1 MSRRAGSRSSICI
14 FTCSHAGQAW
24 LYARLA
30 GRSRTPRRSSLTRKR
45 SSWRCRAYKHSP
57 AACRRANPDADA
69 LTHMHYFPLG
79 AGVATVFFAILLG
92 LLFFIQIR
100 LLGHAYSALG
110 LDPRV
115 AMLVLFG
122 SLLGSY
128 INLPLARLPEQ
139 RVVSREVVEIFGV
152 PFLVPVAVDWPGTI
166 LAINVGGAVIPIM
179 LSFYLLMRYD
189 LWGFAAV
196 ATAIVAFVVHRM
208 ATPIP
213 GVGISVPTF
222 APPLLAAGVALV
234 LSRRFAAPL
243 AYIGGSLGVLIGAD
257 LLNLGRLRSL
267 GAPLAS
273 IGGAGTFDGIFLTGV
288 IAVLLASLVNERR

>member
-1 MSRRAGSRSSICI
+1 
-14 FTCSHAGQAW
+14 
-24 LYARLA
+24 
-30 GRSRTPRRSSLTRKR
+30 
-45 SSWRCRAYKHSP
+45 
-57 AACRRANPDADA
+57 
-69 LTHMHYFPLG
+69 MHYFPVGVG
-79 AGVATVFFAILLG
+79 AATLFFAILLG
-92 LLFFIQIR
+92 LLILIQIG
-100 LLGHAYSALG
+100 LLGRVYAALG

-115 AMLVLFG
+115 ATLVLFG
-122 SLLGSY
+122 SLIGSY

-152 PFLVPVAVDWPGTI
+152 PFLAPVTVDWPGTI

-179 LSFYLLMRYD
+179 LSFYLLVRYD
-189 LWGFAAV
+189 LWWLGAL

-213 GVGISVPTF
+213 GVGVSVPTI
-222 APPLLAAGVALV
+222 APPLLAAVAALV
-234 LSRRFAAPL
+234 LSRRFAAPI

-267 GAPLAS
+267 GAPVAS

-288 IAVLLASLVNERR
+288 IAVLLASLVVDRS